1 MANESARQ
9 CGPCAFGLPALA
21 EDLSHIAH
29 QSRDPKAAHVRLV
42 ERCAVIEGRG
52 ACRHPDGVIRL
63 VRSAL
68 EVFTDDFSN
77 HVRGSFCNG
86 TRATR
91 HFATVPSLE
100 REEELVWE

>member
-21 EDLSHIAH
+21 EDLTSITHSSKDA
-29 QSRDPKAAHVRLV
+29 KAAYDRLIG
-42 ERCAVIEGRG
+42 RCDSIEGRG

-68 EVFTDDFSN
+68 TVFADDISE
-77 HVRGSFCNG
+77 HIDGRPCS
-86 TRATR
+86 TAQRQKHTI
-91 HFATVPSLE
+91 TIPSLE
-100 REEELVWE
+100 HEDELIWE